1 MNPPEETKAGKTSDK
16 DAAKSNLDDKNID
29 FAAKFQNQIERG
41 TKGSEE
47 KFDVGQG
54 NLGSKLLVADRF
66 GSLGTWVYAPRRV
79 GSDYQGGC

>member
-41 TKGSEE
+41 TKKGARDKELL
-47 KFDVGQG
+47 KDD
-54 NLGSKLLVADRF
+54 LGK
-66 GSLGTWVYAPRRV
+66 APRTIFPV
-79 GSDYQGGC
+79 FL